1 MTYMNTK
8 NSYTASELAAIV
20 GAKLEGCGDV
30 VINSVSSIELA
41 QAGQLTFAGNDDYI
55 AKLPNCKASAV
66 LLPRKIDGIKMTQ
79 LIAADVDEAMIN
91 ALGAFAPQIR
101 TVVGIHKT
109 AFVSDKATIGNGVS
123 IGAFVF
129 IDDEVTIGDNT
140 VIDCGAVVKY
150 GSKIG
155 RNCRIDANVTIY
167 HGCRIGN
174 NCILQAGAV
183 IGSVGFGYRN
193 VNNMPQLIP
202 HYGGVVL
209 EDFVEIGAN
218 SCVDRAKFGDTVI
231 GMGTKIDNLVQIG
244 HNCKIG
250 KCCLLAGQ
258 AGLAGST
265 QIGNGVRMGG
275 QSGAI
280 EHLKVGDGAMIA
292 SKSVATGNIDAGCS
306 VFGTPARDIKRM
318 MRAVA
323 ETNRLPETVKRI
335 KELEKKV
342 ANLEKANNN

>member
-1 MTYMNTK
+1 MSQK
-8 NSYTASELAAIV
+8 NYTAFELASVI
-20 GAKLEGCGDV
+20 GAKIEGNGDV
-30 VINSVSSIELA
+30 VLGSVSSIELA
-41 QAGQLTFAGNDDYI
+41 LPGQLTFAGSDEYI
-55 AKLPNCKASAV
+55 RRLGDCRASAV
-66 LLPRKIDGIKMTQ
+66 LVPRKIEGIAMTQ
-79 LIAADVDEAMIN
+79 LVAADVDEALIC
-91 ALGAFAPQIR
+91 ALGAFAPLRAIA
-101 TVVGIHKT
+101 VGVHKT
-109 AFVSDKATIGNGVS
+109 AFVSDSAVIGEGVS

-129 IDDEVTIGDNT
+129 IDDDVTIGDNT

-155 RNCRIDANVTIY
+155 SSCRIDANVTIY

-174 NCILQAGAV
+174 HCVVQAGSV
-183 IGSVGFGYRN
+183 IGGIGFGYRN

-231 GMGTKIDNLVQIG
+231 GMGTKIDNLVQIA

-250 KCCLLAGQ
+250 KCCLFVGQ
-258 AGLAGST
+258 SGIGGSSEM
-265 QIGNGVRMGG
+265 GNGAIIGG
-275 QSGAI
+275 QSGLVDHRKI
-280 EHLKVGDGAMIA
+280 GDGVRVAA
-292 SKSVATGNIDAGCS
+292 KSMVTNNIDAGSS
-306 VFGTPARDIKRM
+306 VYGIPARDVKKV
-318 MRAVA
+318 MRAAV

-342 ANLEKANNN
+342 ANLEKANDN